1 VSHAQVYPGISS
13 SHLVVYCLSRRH
25 SFQLSLWEMFR
36 LIISA
41 LVLSYVELVSPSPA
55 MVRNHITHPAPNAT
69 ELASHAH
76 RRISARQAF
85 APITTCG
92 YVDGDPQSPR
102 TADPGYGCRVDTAN
116 GLWGFCPT
124 SVISAKDCGLAG
136 MCVDEHSCTAGCGRL
151 SDRSDITTFSWLVAP
166 WLRG

>member
-1 VSHAQVYPGISS
+1 MII
-13 SHLVVYCLSRRH
+13 LVVLTS
-25 SFQLSLWEMFR
+25 M
-36 LIISA
+36 
-41 LVLSYVELVSPSPA
+41 ELVSPSPA
-55 MVRNHITHPAPNAT
+55 IIRSRIGPFGPNAT

-76 RRISARQAF
+76 ERMFERQAF

-92 YVDGDPQSPR
+92 YVDGDAQSPR

-151 SDRSDITTFSWLVAP
+151 SDRSDITTFSWSVAP
-166 WLRG
+166 WLQR